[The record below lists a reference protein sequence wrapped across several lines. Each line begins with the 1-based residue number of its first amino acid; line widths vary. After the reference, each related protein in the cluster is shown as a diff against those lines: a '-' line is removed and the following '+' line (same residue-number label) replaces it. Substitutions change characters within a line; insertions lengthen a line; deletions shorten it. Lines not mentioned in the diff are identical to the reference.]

1 MQVHGTGLPCPMSQD
16 GKEWA
21 VVRTMHSGAVPQ
33 QQCMLYTVFGMA
45 TSMSGGPPAGPAP
58 RYRITTQSLPPPPNP
73 AQPSATAAAA
83 LLESW
88 QWTAYHTEQQ
98 VKGFLQALA
107 TVYPST
113 CSLQLV
119 GRREI
124 LALEATSHADE
135 PEDSGQR
142 SLMADQPLF
151 PKPIMTYIGNMH
163 GDEDIN
169 REVLLQ
175 LCLELCSLGGGGSAP
190 ATLSSDVDAQQLRPR
205 LQALLANTRLHV
217 IPSMN
222 PDMGY
227 ATVPK
232 RVNANGVDLNRNMWT
247 QDFNYVAPSSNTSGA
262 ARSSAAVDW
271 LAYGSQALQPEAR
284 AVQEWM
290 RRYPPRLS
298 ANLHGGALVASYAQD
313 ACDTLGAAWY
323 PALGSMQDWAYW
335 SLGAQQVTLEL
346 HAAKTL
352 TGQTPAAIARQL
364 PTFYPDNRLA
374 LLRFAEMSH
383 VGFRALLL
391 DPSRANATL
400 AANVTIT
407 LPGGSQALLFSSIQ
421 DGLLSVLLIPGLSH
435 SVLVQPYLP
444 CDPDR
449 KYAPIVL
456 ELKTPLGWD
465 AAIAGDGLEG
475 LGVTPPPCQRRHT
488 TLRCPVTPAAAA
500 GGGGPTALGPGGG
513 GGGVVGTQ
521 GLGGSGGSSPP
532 PHPMQPWTYLL
543 AVLLAVGG
551 VAGFAKAGS
560 TKSLGGGLSAAIIA
574 ALSARSMGGASAM
587 GGVRVAFVISLLLA
601 AFFLSRY
608 ARTRKIMPA

>member
-1 MQVHGTGLPCPMSQD
+1 MRCPDACRWLRCLTSVRELSVD
-16 GKEWA
+16 
-21 VVRTMHSGAVPQ
+21 VVVVIVASRTA
-33 QQCMLYTVFGMA
+33 A
-45 TSMSGGPPAGPAP
+45 GGPRAGPAP
-58 RYRITTQSLPPPPNP
+58 RYRSTTQSLPPPPNP

-119 GRREI
+119 GRSVRGREI

-135 PEDSGQR
+135 PEDSDLR

-190 ATLSSDVDAQQLRPR
+190 APLSSDVDAQQLRPR
-205 LQALLANTRLHV
+205 LQALLANTRLHI
-217 IPSMN
+217 IPCMN

-227 ATVPK
+227 AAVPK
-232 RVNANGVDLNRNMWT
+232 RSNANGVDLNRNMWT

-313 ACDTLGAAWY
+313 ACDTLGLVKDCPSSWAPLPRFLANVYAQRHANMAQSEDFVNGTTQGAAWY

-335 SLGAQQVTLEL
+335 SLGAHQVTLEL

-383 VGFRALLL
+383 VGIRALLL

-400 AANVTIT
+400 AANVTVT

-456 ELKTPLGWD
+456 ELKTQLGWD

-475 LGVTPPPCQRRHT
+475 LGQFTLLYAQR
-488 TLRCPVTPAAAA
+488 V
-500 GGGGPTALGPGGG
+500 
-513 GGGVVGTQ
+513 
-521 GLGGSGGSSPP
+521 
-532 PHPMQPWTYLL
+532 
-543 AVLLAVGG
+543 
-551 VAGFAKAGS
+551 
-560 TKSLGGGLSAAIIA
+560 
-574 ALSARSMGGASAM
+574 
-587 GGVRVAFVISLLLA
+587 
-601 AFFLSRY
+601 
-608 ARTRKIMPA
+608 